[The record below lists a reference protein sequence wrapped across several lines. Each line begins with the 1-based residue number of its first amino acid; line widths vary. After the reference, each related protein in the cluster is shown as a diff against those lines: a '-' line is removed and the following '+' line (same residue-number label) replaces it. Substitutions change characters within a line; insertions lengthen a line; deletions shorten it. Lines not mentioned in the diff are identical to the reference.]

1 MTRQPVRTDD
11 VNDIGAAFRAI
22 VDISREY
29 PSEELHVT
37 VKAGRVILG
46 IPKGE
51 MGDRVQREWEQRLRT
66 FMVGMS

>member
-1 MTRQPVRTDD
+1 MTNGGD

-29 PSEELHVT
+29 PGEELRVT
-37 VKAGRVILG
+37 VKAGRVVLG

-51 MGDRVQREWEQRLRT
+51 MGDRVQREWESRLQCLL
-66 FMVGMS
+66 VGMS